1 MQIISF
7 EYYMV
12 LRLSYQGYM
21 HMMGFLHSLSGK
33 YIVLDDFGWH
43 ILHLCHKLSTYM
55 HLYNYPDDMPQFVGT
70 HCDCSIVDGLELLKQ
85 NVNI

>member
-33 YIVLDDFGWH
+33 YIVLDDFG
-43 ILHLCHKLSTYM
+43 
-55 HLYNYPDDMPQFVGT
+55 
-70 HCDCSIVDGLELLKQ
+70 
-85 NVNI
+85 